1 MESEVNGGIHRPC
14 YPGSLVLGLCFF
26 MQSAHTHPLGNDGHP
41 VQSDGAA
48 GVVCNSVGLA
58 PPPAGHHSILPGL
71 PFAADLPLPT
81 TPLDSWLHTGLD
93 PLHVCL
99 LVFRALPPGVP
110 PPTNGIFTVEQA
122 VSRVGVMGTW
132 MIAVLS
138 GYAAVSLPYSYLS
151 LFVRP
156 VEPYEVTA
164 MEEQYRQVQV
174 LCAEKQERIEAT
186 KAELLRMGAAG
197 TLGNGAG
204 RGSNL
209 LNGMVRGIM
218 SFGAGGT
225 PTTPQETIRALET
238 EVEGLTSLCKLL
250 LVELQELR
258 AERVRAVESRT
269 FMGHAK
275 NFAGYCLSCYCVY
288 KMWGAIRALIW
299 GENLTSDP
307 VGAALGFAVRYFSN
321 GQLSGDVASLSQYA
335 TLVFIAAISA
345 MSLRGFLR
353 SLRKVFGAL
362 LLRRSSSNGGQ
373 SSNGPRSSLVAA
385 SLVLLLAQVTGFY
398 TISSVLLI
406 RKNVP
411 LKYRPNMDS
420 ALGGQLEFQFFHAW
434 FNGLFLAAALAS
446 LLGVWCQWR
455 AAADAGLD
463 ALPLLPTQQHTA
475 SGDRGSSG
483 DERPSEWIMQR
494 QSRELHATTG
504 NTEAYQIVPL

>member
-1 MESEVNGGIHRPC
+1 MEESTDPAIQGLWSSVFAFSCNLLTLILLEMMGILSNRMGLLAWYATVWGLLLLLLGIIPFYQVYRLLLICRFPQRHLIV
-14 YPGSLVLGLCFF
+14 GSTLVWILCMYAFWYSGRF
-26 MQSAHTHPLGNDGHP
+26 L
-41 VQSDGAA
+41 
-48 GVVCNSVGLA
+48 
-58 PPPAGHHSILPGL
+58 
-71 PFAADLPLPT
+71 
-81 TPLDSWLHTGLD
+81 
-93 PLHVCL
+93 
-99 LVFRALPPGVP
+99 PGVP

-463 ALPLLPTQQHTA
+463 ALPLLPTHTA
-475 SGDRGSSG
+475 YSKR
-483 DERPSEWIMQR
+483 
-494 QSRELHATTG
+494 
-504 NTEAYQIVPL
+504 